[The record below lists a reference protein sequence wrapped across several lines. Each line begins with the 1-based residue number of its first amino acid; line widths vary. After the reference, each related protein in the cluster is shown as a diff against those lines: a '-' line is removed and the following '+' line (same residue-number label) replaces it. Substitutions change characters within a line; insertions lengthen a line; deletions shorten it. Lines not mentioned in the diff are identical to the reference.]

1 MKEAARGL
9 FKAFLRP
16 GLSTFLSTVL
26 LFSLSLVA
34 SLLNAIYLK
43 NEGIEIAAF
52 SFLGL
57 SAAYLAY
64 AVIRYGV
71 SFYKR
76 RIVPKMDASRIS
88 GVFSG
93 ARGGRI
99 VFFSL
104 GSSLINVGYAALH
117 LAMAIIYSSFWYGS
131 SAAYLLLL
139 AALRASTI
147 ASSFHLASKT
157 DLSGDELEKAKRKI
171 ALVEASLLLPFDLAM
186 GGSITAMI
194 VEGPPRVEGTI
205 YAIAFAAY
213 AFFKLIAAFFH
224 LAEARKG
231 NDPIISTLRMLSL
244 SDALMSMVS
253 LTVIMDSTFSEPETE
268 LIWIK
273 ALVGFASVIV
283 TAALAVFAIMKN
295 AKRPTAALP

>member
-1 MKEAARGL
+1 MMKKSYEAL
-9 FKAFLRP
+9 KSLLRP
-16 GLSTFLSTVL
+16 TPASLIVSL
-26 LFSLSLVA
+26 LSLVVFGLA
-34 SLLNAIYLK
+34 CLLNWLYLK

-64 AVIRYGV
+64 ALIRYGV

-76 RIVPKMDASRIS
+76 RIVPKMDGSRIS
-88 GVFSG
+88 GVFGSPKG
-93 ARGGRI
+93 SRI

-147 ASSFHLASKT
+147 ASSFHLASKL

-186 GGSITAMI
+186 GGSVTAMI
-194 VEGPPRVEGTI
+194 VEGPPRVEGMI

-213 AFFKLIAAFFH
+213 AFFKLIAAFVH

-231 NDPIISTLRMLSL
+231 NDPVISTLRMLSL

-268 LIWIK
+268 LVWIK

-283 TAALAVFAIMKN
+283 TVALAVFAIMKN
-295 AKRPTAALP
+295 AKRAIAALP

>member
-1 MKEAARGL
+1 MMKKSYEAIKSL
-9 FKAFLRP
+9 LRP
-16 GLSTFLSTVL
+16 TLASFIASL
-26 LFSLSLVA
+26 LSLVVFGLA
-34 SLLNAIYLK
+34 CLLNWLFLK
-43 NEGIEIAAF
+43 NEGIEIAVF

-64 AVIRYGV
+64 TVIRYAV

-76 RIVPKMDASRIS
+76 RIVPKMDASRLS

-93 ARGGRI
+93 ARGSRI

-157 DLSGDELEKAKRKI
+157 DLSGDELERAKRKI

-213 AFFKLIAAFFH
+213 AFFKLIAAFVH
-224 LAEARKG
+224 LAEGRKG

-244 SDALMSMVS
+244 SDALMSMAS

-268 LIWIK
+268 LVWIK

-295 AKRPTAALP
+295 AKRATAALP

>member
-1 MKEAARGL
+1 MKEAARSL

-34 SLLNAIYLK
+34 SLLNGIYLK
-43 NEGIEIAAF
+43 NEEIEIAAF
-52 SFLGL
+52 PFLGL

-64 AVIRYGV
+64 ALIRYGV

-88 GVFSG
+88 GVFGSPKG
-93 ARGGRI
+93 SRI

-104 GSSLINVGYAALH
+104 WSSLINVGYAALH

-157 DLSGDELEKAKRKI
+157 DLSGDDLERAKRKI

-186 GGSITAMI
+186 GGSITATI
-194 VEGPPRVEGTI
+194 VEGPPRVEGMI

-213 AFFKLIAAFFH
+213 AFFKLIAAFVH

-231 NDPIISTLRMLSL
+231 KDPIISTLRMLSL
-244 SDALMSMVS
+244 SDALVSMVS

-268 LIWIK
+268 LIWAK
-273 ALVGFASVIV
+273 ALVGFASVLA
-283 TAALAVFAIMKN
+283 TAALAIFGIVKN
-295 AKRPTAALP
+295 SKPISALLA